1 MIPATATIQLLRR
14 TLSPKQ
20 VARATELHR
29 QNRVQLVESAEDDVE
44 AEITGFVIEK
54 SGKFQPPIMLAV
66 RFQANGGDPE
76 VVCSCQARRCA
87 HALALLLEYEDRRRD
102 EASTGMPAPS
112 STGRPKLK
120 VLAGGLSADARH
132 LPDPTPAPPKHLTTH
147 SRRTTP
153 LHFAIDADRTRRQK
167 ALVVMALEHTTID
180 GEDALRTPLQR
191 RWPKHLDPSD
201 RKAIDLLSRVGD
213 AQEIWGSWSVPDDEL
228 DTLLPLLTQQG
239 RLFVVPTA
247 DRANTP
253 IRPVRID
260 AGPPFTVATVGTW
273 SDEHFTLHA
282 ELRRG
287 GEVLRRI
294 DVGFGNRAIVDDRLL
309 HLDVGAGARFVH
321 HLLTGPGSAL
331 AIRVAREQAPEV
343 VDQVMNVVAA
353 DPSILP
359 PVATEIVRPE
369 TTVLLVHL
377 KKTMGRLVP
386 CDLAFVYGE
395 RTLTFDDPLLIPPV
409 DPRDPWLQRDED
421 AEDTMFEAF
430 QEAHGAHF
438 EETGIEACYL
448 LPQRQLLGVLTLLV
462 RQGQRVLADG
472 KPMLPVEREFVFV
485 SSGID
490 WFDVK
495 GELQF
500 AGGRTLPLAKALLAA
515 RRGQGLVELGDGR
528 TGVLPDDLLARW
540 QPVLTLGDE
549 HGDDD
554 APSIRLRRSQAL
566 LLDALLAARGTEV
579 HADRDFASLQTKLRS
594 FTGIAARP
602 APAGFAG
609 TLRDYQQQGLGWLW
623 FLRELGLGGC
633 LADDMGL
640 GKTVQVLALLLG
652 VHGGNDE
659 GNGADPQR
667 SPRRPSLL
675 VAPRSLLDNWRN
687 EAQRFTPSLRVLDF
701 SGPDRWAQDP
711 GEFAGHDLVLTTYGT
726 LRSDI
731 ERFEERGQHFEYA
744 ILDEAQAVENASSV
758 TSKAVRLLRA
768 EHRLALTG
776 TPIQNHLG
784 ELWALFEFL
793 TPGLLGKSKA
803 FQQLVKLGTGR
814 RKKDA
819 DGEPTPDRASATP
832 DLQAL
837 RHAIAPFLLRRTK
850 EHVLRELP
858 AKQEQTLSCVLDPRQ
873 RRAYDALREHYREEL
888 LNGAADLDNTER
900 FKVLEA
906 LLRLRQA
913 ACHEGLVDPTRKK
926 LPSAKLDNLV
936 PMLAE
941 IHETGHKALVF
952 SQFTQF
958 LGIVREHL
966 DARGVDYEYLDGR
979 TKKRQEKVDRF
990 QQDPTCSVFLISLK
1004 AGGFGL
1010 NLTAADY
1017 VFLLDPWWNPAAEAQ
1032 AVDRAHRIG
1041 QTKKVA
1047 VYRLVA
1053 RDTVE
1058 EKVLDLQRDKRALAD
1073 ALLADNA
1080 SLLAGLDRAQ
1090 LAALLS

>member
-1 MIPATATIQLLRR
+1 MIPATATIHLLRR

-20 VARATELHR
+20 VARAAELHR
-29 QNRVQLVESAEDDVE
+29 QDRAQLVESAEDDVE

-87 HALALLLEYEDRRRD
+87 HALALLLEYEDRREEE
-102 EASTGMPAPS
+102 EATGMPAPS
-112 STGRPKLK
+112 STGRPKLQ

-132 LPDPTPAPPKHLTTH
+132 QPDPTPAPPPHVTAR

-153 LHFAIDADRTRRQK
+153 IHFAIDADRTRRQK
-167 ALVVMALEHTTID
+167 ALVVMVLEHTKID
-180 GEDALRTPLQR
+180 GKDALRTPPSH

-213 AQEIWGSWSVPDDEL
+213 RQEIWGSWSVPDGEL
-228 DTLLPLLTQQG
+228 DTLLPLLCQQG
-239 RLFVVPTA
+239 RLVVVPTA
-247 DRANTP
+247 DRPNTP
-253 IRPVRID
+253 ILPVRID
-260 AGPPFTVATVGTW
+260 AGPPFAVATVGTW

-294 DVGFGNRAIVDDRLL
+294 DAGFGDRAIVDDRLL
-309 HLDVGAGARFVH
+309 RLDVGVGARFVH
-321 HLLTGPGSAL
+321 DLLTGPGSAL
-331 AIRVAREQAPEV
+331 AIRVAREQAAEV
-343 VDQVMNVVAA
+343 VDHVMNVVAA
-353 DPSILP
+353 DPAILP
-359 PVATEIVRPE
+359 PVATKIVRPE

-377 KKTMGRLVP
+377 EKTMGRLVP
-386 CDLAFVYGE
+386 CDLAFAYGE
-395 RTLTFDDPLLIPPV
+395 RTLTFDDPLLIPPA
-409 DPRDPWLQRDED
+409 DPKDPWLQRDDD

-430 QEAHGAHF
+430 EKAHGMHF
-438 EETGIEACYL
+438 EETGIEGCYL
-448 LPQRQLLGVLTLLV
+448 LPQRVLLGVLTLLV

-472 KPMLPVEREFVFV
+472 KPMLPVEGEFVFV

-490 WFDVK
+490 WFDIK
-495 GELQF
+495 GELRF

-549 HGDDD
+549 HGGDDD
-554 APSIRLRRSQAL
+554 DTRIRLRRSQAL

-602 APAGFAG
+602 APEGFVG

-623 FLRELGLGGC
+623 FLRDLGLGGC

-652 VHGGNDE
+652 VHGDRK
-659 GNGADPQR
+659 R
-667 SPRRPSLL
+667 SPGRPSLL

-731 ERFEERGQHFEYA
+731 ERLEERGQRFEYA

-803 FQQLVKLGTGR
+803 FQQFVKLGSG
-814 RKKDA
+814 RKKRDET
-819 DGEPTPDRASATP
+819 GEAAPGDEPSTA
-832 DLQAL
+832 LQAL
-837 RHAIAPFLLRRTK
+837 RQAIAPFLLRRTK

-858 AKQEQTLSCVLDPRQ
+858 AKQEQTLSCVLDTRQ

-888 LNGAADLDNTER
+888 LHGAADLDNTER

-926 LPSAKLDNLV
+926 LPSAKLDSLV

-979 TKKRQEKVDRF
+979 TRNRQQKVDRF
-990 QQDPTCSVFLISLK
+990 QTDPTCSVFLISLK

-1017 VFLLDPWWNPAAEAQ
+1017 VFVLDPWWNPAAEAQ

-1041 QTKKVA
+1041 QTKKVV

-1053 RDTVE
+1053 QNTVE

-1080 SLLAGLDRAQ
+1080 SLLAQLDRAQ